1 MGVLRINQ
9 NPYNEF
15 ISSGFLKKM
24 DREEGKEGEKRME
37 KKRGREGRERKK
49 LEENGVGVGEKEN
62 E

>member
-1 MGVLRINQ
+1 
-9 NPYNEF
+9 
-15 ISSGFLKKM
+15 M
-24 DREEGKEGEKRME
+24 DREEGKEGEKSME